1 MNAAI
6 AYSLSRGERSDASAS
21 AIAASITSQRS
32 RNSVS
37 RISSL
42 EEK

>member
-6 AYSLSRGERSDASAS
+6 ACSFVARGHRRGVDL
-21 AIAASITSQRS
+21 AIASSSTSQRS

-37 RISSL
+37 STSSL
-42 EEK
+42 DWK